1 MGDGMQAALAEAIA
15 RGHSRWPG
23 VALPAAALADYVATQ
38 AISPDTVR
46 ARADDLYLAAA
57 CAAGDAAAIGVFEH
71 EYLRQ
76 ARAYLGRLSLSEEM
90 MDEVRQEVRVRLLVD
105 RPPRIAGYKGTG
117 PLGAWVRV
125 ATVRIALDLLEA
137 ARRRQ
142 GAPAHEDDLA
152 ARVTAEVV
160 RPEAELARA
169 RVRPLLESAVEQAI
183 LALSDRDKAVLR
195 FHYVE
200 GLNVDAIGAIYR
212 VHRATVARWLADIR
226 QRLLRSV
233 QDRLAV
239 NVRMSA
245 SEFRS
250 LVGAVQ
256 EELRL
261 SIGRIL
267 GG

>member
-1 MGDGMQAALAEAIA
+1 MEAALVEVMA
-15 RGHSRWPG
+15 RGRNRWPG
-23 VALPAAALADYVATQ
+23 VVLSAATLAEYVSSQ
-38 AISPDTVR
+38 AIPEATLR
-46 ARADDLYLAAA
+46 ARADDLFLAAA
-57 CAAGDAAAIGVFEH
+57 CAVGDATAIGAFER
-71 EYLRQ
+71 EYLPQVRS
-76 ARAYLGRLSLSEEM
+76 YLGRLALSEEM
-90 MDEVRQEVRVRLLVD
+90 MDEVRQELRVKLLVE
-105 RPPRIAGYKGTG
+105 RPPRIANYRGTG

-125 ATVRIALDLLEA
+125 ATVRIALDLLQAAQRHGPARSDDEA
-137 ARRRQ
+137 
-142 GAPAHEDDLA
+142 LA
-152 ARVTAEVV
+152 ARVADEVV
-160 RPEAELARA
+160 VPETELARA
-169 RVRPLLESAVEQAI
+169 RVRPLLEEAVEKAI
-183 LALSDRDKAVLR
+183 VSLADRDKAILR

-226 QRLLRSV
+226 QRLLRAV